1 MKRTSLGELAKVLKV
16 SKTLVSLVL
25 NGKGD
30 DYGINKLTQKRV
42 LRKAK
47 QLNYRPNQIAR
58 GLRKGK
64 SNVIAV
70 VVADIANPFY
80 SRISRTIEDHA
91 SRYGYNIIVC
101 STEENSQKEH
111 QLIEMLANEQNVSG
125 IIVSTTQEK
134 STQLTQLQKSG
145 IPAVLIDLKS
155 GNAQLDY
162 VGVDNYQGAYEATK
176 HLLGL
181 GYRKIGLLKIT
192 PSFLSSIRERT
203 KGYEAALRDA
213 GIKPDK
219 QLMREAEFSD
229 LKSDVRKQVKELM
242 ATPRS
247 AEALLVLNSNLAA
260 YALECIN
267 ETGLRIPQDIAV
279 VSFDDVE
286 YFSFTYP
293 PVTAVAQPLEEIGKN
308 AVELVVK
315 RIKEEEGKARAI
327 SIELKPELIVRRS
340 CGAFLHQRQK

>member
-1 MKRTSLGELAKVLKV
+1 MKRTSISDLARALKV

-30 DYGINKLTQKRV
+30 AYGINKLTQKRV

-58 GLRKGK
+58 GLRKGR

-91 SRYGYNIIVC
+91 SRHGYNIIVC
-101 STEENSQKEH
+101 STEESAGKEH
-111 QLIEMLANEQNVSG
+111 QLIEMLVNEQNVSG

-134 STQLTQLQKSG
+134 PTQLTQVQKIG
-145 IPAVLIDLKS
+145 IPAVLIDRKS
-155 GNAQLDY
+155 GNGQLDY
-162 VGVDNYQGAYEATK
+162 VGVDNFRGAYDATR
-176 HLLGL
+176 HLLSL

-203 KGYEAALRDA
+203 KGYEAALREA
-213 GIKPDK
+213 NIKPDK
-219 QLMREAEFSD
+219 QLMREAEFSE
-229 LKSDVRKQVKELM
+229 LKSDVRKQVKELLSP
-242 ATPRS
+242 PRS
-247 AEALLVLNSNLAA
+247 IDALFVLNSNLAA
-260 YALECIN
+260 YALEYIN

-279 VSFDDVE
+279 ISFDDVE

-293 PVTAVAQPLEEIGKN
+293 PVTAVAQPLEEIGKH

-315 RIKEEEGKARAI
+315 RIKEEDNKTAAQN
-327 SIELKPELIVRRS
+327 IELKPELVVRRS
-340 CGAFLHQRQK
+340 CGAFLHAKRK

>member
-1 MKRTSLGELAKVLKV
+1 MKRISISELAKALKV

-30 DYGINKLTQKRV
+30 AYGINKLTQKRV

-58 GLRKGK
+58 GLRRGK

-80 SRISRTIEDHA
+80 SRISRSIEDYAGRH
-91 SRYGYNIIVC
+91 GYNIIVC
-101 STEENSQKEH
+101 STEESAEKEH
-111 QLIEMLANEQNVSG
+111 QLIDMLVNEQNVSG

-134 STQLTQLQKSG
+134 STQLVQLQKSG
-145 IPAVLIDLKS
+145 IPVVLIDRKS

-162 VGVDNYQGAYEATK
+162 VGVDNFRGAHDATK
-176 HLLGL
+176 HLLSL

-203 KGYEAALRDA
+203 KGYEAALREA

-219 QLMREAEFSD
+219 NLMREAEFSA
-229 LKSDVRKQVKELM
+229 LKSDVRKQVKDLL
-242 ATPRS
+242 APPRS
-247 AEALLVLNSNLAA
+247 VDALLVLNSNLAA
-260 YALECIN
+260 YALEYIN
-267 ETGLRIPQDIAV
+267 EAGLRIPQDIAV

-293 PVTAVAQPLEEIGKN
+293 PVTAVAQPLEEIGRN
-308 AVELVVK
+308 AVELVVN
-315 RIKEEEGKARAI
+315 RIKNENVQAKAK
-327 SIELKPELIVRRS
+327 SVELKPEFVVRRS
-340 CGAFLHQRQK
+340 CGAFLSKA